1 MLLRELLLA
10 PGALMAAPSRPA
22 TVLYE
27 DRRIEL
33 RQSRVENDDLWI
45 PVGELGRINE
55 FVVKP
60 QGACRSDICIP
71 LGNELKRRGWL
82 NLSGFARK
90 VKQVVVREGELWSLS
105 EMPLLRS
112 GFLQSRIAPNFSVKD
127 RKGQSVQLSD
137 FRGKKV
143 LLLSWASW

>member
-1 MLLRELLLA
+1 VLRRKLLLA
-10 PGALMAAPSRPA
+10 PGALLAAPSQKA
-22 TVLYE
+22 TILFE
-27 DRRIEL
+27 DRKIEL
-33 RQSRVENDDLWI
+33 SQSRVEKNDLWI
-45 PVGELGRINE
+45 PAGELPRINE

-60 QGACRSDICIP
+60 QGACRSDVCIP
-71 LGNELKRRGWL
+71 LGAELKKRGWL
-82 NLSGFARK
+82 NLSGFTRK
-90 VKQVVVREGELWSLS
+90 VKQVIVREGELWSLS
-105 EMPLLRS
+105 EMPLLRT